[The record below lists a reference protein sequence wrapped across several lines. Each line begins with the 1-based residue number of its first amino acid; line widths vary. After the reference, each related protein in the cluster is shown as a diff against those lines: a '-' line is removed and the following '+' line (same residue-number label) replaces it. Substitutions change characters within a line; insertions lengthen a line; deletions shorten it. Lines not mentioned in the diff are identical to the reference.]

1 MAASV
6 SPGVEVMAIDTARA
20 QDDWAEWRAARA
32 ASLAAP
38 DSWLGLVG
46 LYWLEPGSN
55 AVGADPAATVVLPAG
70 PALLG
75 HLDCVGGTVTWRP
88 LAGAAMALA
97 TDAGG
102 EPTPVSHGAL
112 AFFVIERDGRLAV
125 RVRDL
130 DWAAKRP
137 RPFPGV
143 DCFAYDPAWRIEA
156 DWKPLDP
163 PRTMDVPNVS
173 GDLKTVRVE
182 WQAVFLVGATEV
194 ALLPM
199 SVAETDAG
207 RGVFFVFRD
216 AGSGRQ
222 SYGAGRFL
230 NAGAPAGGRLVLD
243 FNRAYNPPCAFTPFA
258 TCPLPPP
265 ENWLPF
271 PVEAGERKPL
281 ATP

>member
-1 MAASV
+1 MAEA
-6 SPGVEVMAIDTARA
+6 AAAAARA
-20 QDDWAEWRAARA
+20 PAEWAEWRTART

-38 DSWLGLVG
+38 DSWFGLIG
-46 LYWLEPGSN
+46 LFWLEEGSN
-55 AVGADPAATVVLPAG
+55 AVGADAAASVVLPAG

-88 LAGAAMALA
+88 LAGPPTVLA

-102 EPTPVSHGAL
+102 EPTRVSHGAL

-125 RVRDL
+125 RLRDL
-130 DWAAKRP
+130 DWAAKRQP
-137 RPFPGV
+137 PFSGV

-156 DWKPLDP
+156 EWKPLDP

-182 WQAVFLVGATEV
+182 WQAVFHVGATEV

-199 SVAETDAG
+199 SVPETG
-207 RGVFFVFRD
+207 EGSVFFVFRD
-216 AGSGRQ
+216 ATSGRQ

-230 NAGAPAGGRLVLD
+230 HAGAPAGGRLVLD
-243 FNRAYNPPCAFTPFA
+243 FNRACNPPCAFTPFA

-271 PVEAGERKPL
+271 PIEAGERKL
-281 ATP
+281 SVTP